1 MANNPDEYDPW
12 YDPAY
17 DTPTGTDD
25 PYSPDYTGKR
35 EKTDPRL
42 DSIIGMYR
50 EFLGREP
57 DQAGLDQYFRDPM
70 QLSQVEWEIRNSPE
84 GKAYAAK
91 KSIPPEIQAP
101 QNQEQPSGPRPSEG
115 GSEGGDAI
123 DQWRNLRTELG
134 PLAPVAQ
141 GQTQTAGGTDVNAEL
156 IRLIER
162 MSAPAPAQAPVI
174 PPEWLAGWESDRKR
188 QQAFEEQI
196 RSQVLE
202 MMRQGQVPVDADQ
215 IAGTGEA
222 RAFRRVSERAQDR
235 LRAEQAEM
243 RGLMGTGQVG
253 GGERSGAFGSDI
265 ETGQMELQERLAANE
280 SSLVARELQN
290 RRTQL
295 QQALSLGAGLL
306 SADQSNQIRTQLAA
320 IDTSLRQQLGQAD
333 IGLRQNLGLA
343 DTLLRR
349 QLGMADIDVRQ
360 QLGGGQLS
368 LALLEAMLR
377 NQQFNDQLGA
387 NLGYQEALLNQGSMQ
402 GWY

>member
-1 MANNPDEYDPW
+1 MDE
-12 YDPAY
+12 A
-17 DTPTGTDD
+17 
-25 PYSPDYTGKR
+25 
-35 EKTDPRL
+35 
-42 DSIIGMYR
+42 
-50 EFLGREP
+50 
-57 DQAGLDQYFRDPM
+57 
-70 QLSQVEWEIRNSPE
+70 
-84 GKAYAAK
+84 
-91 KSIPPEIQAP
+91 
-101 QNQEQPSGPRPSEG
+101 
-115 GSEGGDAI
+115 
-123 DQWRNLRTELG
+123 TELG

>member
-25 PYSPDYTGKR
+25 PYSPDYTCKR

-101 QNQEQPSGPRPSEG
+101 QNQEQPSGTRPSEG

-253 GGERSGAFGSDI
+253 GGERS
-265 ETGQMELQERLAANE
+265 
-280 SSLVARELQN
+280 
-290 RRTQL
+290 
-295 QQALSLGAGLL
+295 
-306 SADQSNQIRTQLAA
+306 
-320 IDTSLRQQLGQAD
+320 
-333 IGLRQNLGLA
+333 
-343 DTLLRR
+343 
-349 QLGMADIDVRQ
+349 
-360 QLGGGQLS
+360 
-368 LALLEAMLR
+368 
-377 NQQFNDQLGA
+377 
-387 NLGYQEALLNQGSMQ
+387 
-402 GWY
+402 